1 MQNPWVIKTTPI
13 SKFATTLSF
22 SGPNSQV
29 SLCYFV
35 YPAQPLRSKLLL
47 LILKKKK
54 KKNKTKKKNSSY
66 LLSTFFFKIFILFY
80 FNLLQYI
87 YIYIYLY
94 IKFQPLSDPNGFLKK
109 RMLMFNLT
117 YLKQKKFEFLHATTK
132 TEQRQQIPPQNKS
145 LTKKN
150 LISKNIKNKIVAFL
164 CVLCFVVLFTKTT
177 ATALFCFHFCFHFP
191 LFTRFVSLSLSLNSK
206 QP

>member
-54 KKNKTKKKNSSY
+54 KNSSY
-66 LLSTFFFKIFILFY
+66 LLSNFFLKFLFY

-191 LFTRFVSLSLSLNSK
+191 LFTRFVSLSLSLFLNSK

>member
-54 KKNKTKKKNSSY
+54 KNSSY
-66 LLSTFFFKIFILFY
+66 LLSTFFLKFLFY
-80 FNLLQYI
+80 FILIYYNI
-87 YIYIYLY
+87 YIYIFIYKIPTLVRSKRFSQETY
-94 IKFQPLSDPNGFLKK
+94 AHVQPHLP
-109 RMLMFNLT
+109 
-117 YLKQKKFEFLHATTK
+117 E
-132 TEQRQQIPPQNKS
+132 
-145 LTKKN
+145 TKKIW
-150 LISKNIKNKIVAFL
+150 ISSRNNKNRA
-164 CVLCFVVLFTKTT
+164 T
-177 ATALFCFHFCFHFP
+177 ATNP
-191 LFTRFVSLSLSLNSK
+191 SSK
-206 QP
+206 